1 MNRQD
6 DAFEEAKQLAREG
19 KEYSHL
25 INRMLVINSDQ
36 FDHFLTTLDPEIATK
51 TIYGM
56 LALKR
61 RQSKTIPK
69 GRGRPRK

>member
-1 MNRQD
+1 MIIQD
-6 DAFEEAKQLAREG
+6 NAFEEAKQLAIQG
-19 KEYSHL
+19 KEYAHL
-25 INRMLVINSDQ
+25 INRMWVINSDQ
-36 FDHFLTTLDPEIATK
+36 FDHFLTTLDPEIANK

-61 RQSKTIPK
+61 RQTKTTPK